1 MEAPKALKEN
11 YYQLICEFKEFV
23 MVLMRGMLQSDMKAI
38 VLMDLVVDKLN
49 LLDYDSQFC
58 RTRLPPW
65 PGLHKFYFAFP
76 SNNHDEQFRYFTS
89 LVVWLFKLIGHEL
102 STPSK
107 LEDPNATCADILL
120 QLREIGFS
128 TPSWPSKKLEQG
140 YGDAVCSVLDGLA
153 TLALET
159 QKFEFHMPNYD
170 NDIALRSTL
179 NEVKDIDDSFGDELY
194 LPKREEQETSNTKD
208 ELDEVVT
215 KSKATSVVDPKQ
227 WQLELERVAPQL
239 RASVVADG
247 NDWRARLEHALQLHG
262 EMSQTLE
269 ANNEQL
275 QRVDLQI
282 SDYSATKDRLTEV
295 QQKQNKSLENVAALK
310 DGISATANQLDKV
323 KKLMLEKGNMIS
335 DVSPLLQI
343 KQAIS
348 NLKEELREME
358 VRIGTLQH
366 TLLQVGLKKAQIQ
379 GHAMCFQQICLSS

>member
-170 NDIALRSTL
+170 NDI
-179 NEVKDIDDSFGDELY
+179 
-194 LPKREEQETSNTKD
+194 
-208 ELDEVVT
+208 
-215 KSKATSVVDPKQ
+215 SKATSVVDPKQ

-275 QRVDLQI
+275 QRVETNIAFALEKLRNRENFINLQI
-282 SDYSATKDRLTEV
+282 EPL
-295 QQKQNKSLENVAALK
+295 KQNKSLENVAALK

>member
-275 QRVDLQI
+275 QRVETNIAFALEKLRNRENFINLQIEPLI

-323 KKLMLEKGNMIS
+323 K
-335 DVSPLLQI
+335 
-343 KQAIS
+343 
-348 NLKEELREME
+348 EELREME

-366 TLLQVGLKKAQIQ
+366 TLLQLHTHLLALILKET
-379 GHAMCFQQICLSS
+379 SS

>member
-323 KKLMLEKGNMIS
+323 K
-335 DVSPLLQI
+335 
-343 KQAIS
+343 
-348 NLKEELREME
+348 EELREME

>member
-366 TLLQVGLKKAQIQ
+366 TLLQLHTHLLALILKET
-379 GHAMCFQQICLSS
+379 SS

>member
-1 MEAPKALKEN
+1 MEAPKALRFDGYNLCEWQKEN

-239 RASVVADG
+239 RASV
-247 NDWRARLEHALQLHG
+247 